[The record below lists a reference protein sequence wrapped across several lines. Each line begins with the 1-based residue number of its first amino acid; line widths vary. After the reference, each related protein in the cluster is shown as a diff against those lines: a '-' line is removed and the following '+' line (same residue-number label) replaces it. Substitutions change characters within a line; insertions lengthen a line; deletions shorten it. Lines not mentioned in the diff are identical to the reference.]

1 MLSGRGRAEPVCPE
15 RVTRQDGRV
24 DARQHLPRSA
34 DLSALAEAAKSCTA
48 CELHENGTRVV
59 FGEGPPDARVVL
71 VGEQPGDV
79 EEREGRPFVGPAG
92 KLLDRALEE
101 AGLDRDRCY
110 VTNSVKHFRFTRGSG
125 PRRIHATPD
134 VRHIEACKPW
144 LNAELALL
152 NPEVVVV
159 LGATAVRALFGTR
172 YRVTKDRGL
181 LLPFEIPTNGEDA
194 GVHTTHAV
202 ITTHPSAVLRTPPDK
217 KEEAFAA
224 LVADLG
230 VAAKALA

>member
-1 MLSGRGRAEPVCPE
+1 
-15 RVTRQDGRV
+15 V

-34 DLSALAEAAKSCTA
+34 DLSTLAEAAKTCTG
-48 CELHENGTRVV
+48 CDLHENGTRVV

-79 EEREGRPFVGPAG
+79 EEREGHPFVGPAG
-92 KLLDRALEE
+92 KLLNRALEE
-101 AGLDRDRCY
+101 AGLDREHTY
-110 VTNSVKHFRFTRGSG
+110 VTNAVKHFRFTRGSG
-125 PRRIHATPD
+125 PRRIHATPEA
-134 VRHIEACKPW
+134 RHIEACKPW

-152 NPEVVVV
+152 NPEVVVA
-159 LGATAVRALFGTR
+159 LGATATKALFGNT
-172 YRVTKDRGL
+172 YRVTKDRGH

-202 ITTHPSAVLRTPPDK
+202 ITTHPSAILRTPPDK
-217 KEEAFAA
+217 RDQAFAA
-224 LVADLG
+224 LVADLM